1 MTIHDD
7 DGRGGRTA
15 SAFMFLQ
22 SDTQIEG
29 SSTESADVLLQ
40 LLLSNLVD
48 LHVTSDLGGLGRSIG
63 TEGAFVR
70 LLIRV
75 AASMDDEI
83 RASILRVE
91 DLSTEFTR
99 EAVLRTDGW

>member
-1 MTIHDD
+1 MPKIKLKLTKPERECVADSHITIHDD
-7 DGRGGRTA
+7 DGGGYTA

-40 LLLSNLVD
+40 LLLSYRVD
-48 LHVTSDLGGLGRSIG
+48 LHVASDLGGLGRRIG

-70 LLIRV
+70 FLICV
-75 AASMDDEI
+75 AASMDNE
-83 RASILRVE
+83 V
-91 DLSTEFTR
+91 
-99 EAVLRTDGW
+99 